1 MKILLVGSS
10 GAGKTTFSRQL
21 EAQLGL
27 PVLHLDTLWHAD
39 DYSDEAAQRFTQ
51 NIQTFMSQQEDW
63 VIDGNYNGSM
73 DLRLAEADV
82 VVWFQVPVW
91 KALWRVIRRS
101 LSFRKNR
108 ASRPEMPAAFSERFD
123 KDYLDFLKFVWHF
136 PKKNNPQIQEKLA
149 DFSGQV
155 YIVKNQA
162 DCQQVLAQLKLT
174 K

>member
-39 DYSDEAAQRFTQ
+39 DYSEEAAQRFVQ
-51 NIQTFMSQQEDW
+51 KIKAFMSLHEAW
-63 VIDGNYNGSM
+63 VIDGNYNGSL

-91 KALWRVIRRS
+91 RALWRVIRRS
-101 LSFRKNR
+101 LAFRKNR
-108 ASRPEMPAAFSERFD
+108 ASRPEMPAEFSERFD
-123 KDYLDFLKFVWHF
+123 RDYLDFLKFVWHF

-149 DFSGQV
+149 QFSGRV
-155 YIVKNQA
+155 YIVKNRK
-162 DCQQVLAQLKLT
+162 DRRQVLEQLQLI
-174 K
+174 